1 MIRYSVQPRDWM
13 FVKSY
18 GFLCFAKNMGK
29 NTDKNISKNLNGKY
43 SHTRLDH
50 AKKYATDAFKTD
62 SKRAIQKTTSDLIGK
77 KNC

>member
-1 MIRYSVQPRDWM
+1 
-13 FVKSY
+13 
-18 GFLCFAKNMGK
+18 MGK